1 MSGTRTY
8 WKIDEMSDK
17 DFTELQ
23 KHINN
28 MMVYETELKGKYND
42 KKRLDEK
49 HRSNE

>member
-1 MSGTRTY
+1 MSETRTY

-17 DFTELQ
+17 DFKELQ
-23 KHINN
+23 KHIDN
-28 MMVYETELKGKYND
+28 MMVYESELKGKHND